1 MSLCFTLEQRKFLF
15 HVSPLSSVNVTVWSE
30 YCHRLFGT
38 LFSVY
43 SKVTAHPP
51 SQRSY
56 HTSSETESGCGVI
69 DPWHT
74 DLFCKWQAIC
84 KAETLPHQDC
94 FCPSWA
100 NAFRCCM
107 KAVPPGGIR
116 QSYFSASQESLQAGA
131 EEICRPYS
139 VRTNLRLGW
148 VCNCQSFFWGLAH
161 RGDWAFLHYRQCVLV
176 NYSHVKMRF
185 YLGTWFN

>member
-15 HVSPLSSVNVTVWSE
+15 HVSPLSSVNVTVWSKH
-30 YCHRLFGT
+30 CHRLFGT
-38 LFSVY
+38 LFSVCG
-43 SKVTAHPP
+43 KVTAHPP

-100 NAFRCCM
+100 NYFRCCM
-107 KAVPPGGIR
+107 KAVPQVGFASCTFQQARSPCR
-116 QSYFSASQESLQAGA
+116 LELRRSAGLTLWGLTLGWAEFAIASLSFEAWLI
-131 EEICRPYS
+131 EEIELSYITDS
-139 VRTNLRLGW
+139 VSWLIT
-148 VCNCQSFFWGLAH
+148 V
-161 RGDWAFLHYRQCVLV
+161 
-176 NYSHVKMRF
+176 M
-185 YLGTWFN
+185 